1 MPRQIPGERGGGRG
15 ADDGDGDGGAGRG
28 RADDGDHGERERD
41 GADGGYGDADDH
53 RRRHLDG
60 AGAEREPGERGGGRG
75 ADDGHGDGGAG
86 RGRADDGD
94 HGDSERWGHGDG
106 DVCDGLP
113 GGEQLHADDPGEPD
127 ERDRD
132 VHVHPD
138 DSAAESA
145 ETVILSGSATGLETG
160 TATLT
165 ITDDDTST
173 ALELSVSPESV
184 ADAGPTTVTVT
195 AALDGAARTTA
206 TTVTVSDGGTGTAT
220 SATDYQAVNNF
231 TLTIPANQTSGTGTF
246 TFTPTNDSAAE
257 SAETVIL
264 SGSATGLTG
273 DTATLTI
280 TDDDTSTAL
289 ELSVSPESV
298 AEDAGPTTVT
308 VTAALDGAARTTAT
322 TVTVSDGGTG
332 TATSATDYQAV
343 NNFTLT
349 IPANQTSGTGTF
361 TFTPTNDSAAESA
374 ETVILSGSATGLQIG
389 MATLTITDD
398 DTSTALELS
407 VSPESVAE
415 DAGPTTVTVTAALDG
430 AARTTATTVTVS
442 DGGTGTATSA
452 TDYQAVNN
460 FTLTIP
466 ANQTSG
472 TGTFT
477 FTPTNDSAAESAETV
492 ILSGSATG
500 LTGDTATLTITDDDT
515 STALELSV
523 SPESVA
529 EDAGPTTVTVTAAL
543 DGAARTTATTVT
555 VSDGGTGTATSA
567 TDYQAVNNF
576 TLTIPANQT
585 SGTGTF
591 TFTPTNDSAAESA
604 ETVILSG
611 SATGLTGDTATLT
624 IADDDTSTALELS
637 VSPESVAEDAGP
649 TTVTVTAA
657 LDGAARTTATTVTV
671 SDGGTGTATSATDY
685 TAVNNFTLTIPANQT
700 SGTGTFTFTP
710 TNDSAAESAETVILS
725 GSATGLETGMAT
737 LTITD
742 DDTST
747 VLELSVSPES
757 VAEDAG
763 PTTVTVTAKLDQ
775 GARTVPTNVVV
786 TLSSQEVGFGPG
798 QDAAVVEPFTITI
811 EPGRTGA
818 SRSFTLQPQDDTL
831 AEGTE
836 SIEVR
841 GEAIGLRVESATL
854 ELTDN
859 DTATVN
865 LAVPYVSRHSEG
877 GGAIHVTVEATLD
890 AIRSADTIVTVQVRG
905 SGRSGVVGFEAVA
918 PFELTIPAGERRNAE
933 GGFMLYPEYDDEAEE
948 DETLTISGR
957 ASGLRVTSATFLLE
971 DDDSESASTKVTLE
985 LSETR
990 LAESEGTHFDLTVTG
1005 TLDGAAREQDTVVT
1019 LEATNSS
1026 SDGSQVS
1033 ALVDSGMRLTIRA
1046 GRISGQ
1052 RTFGIV
1058 LNTLGIDQADG
1069 RLTLG
1074 GTADGLAVEPA
1085 TLELLDGDDA
1095 PDLITLTLSE
1105 TRVPE
1110 GWRGTVRVL
1119 AEMTPSAR
1127 AEDTVVTLSVAGTGG
1142 SGSVGFQPVE
1152 PFELTIP
1159 KGYEAYG
1166 ASFDLLTERD
1176 GQPRR
1181 DQTLTVSG
1189 TVAVAGLQVRSATL
1203 TLVDTDVAQA
1213 LDFAYFANGDATTSE
1228 MVLLNVAP
1236 HPIQPVIYFSDRGGN
1251 PIAPASVVE
1260 VTRDLRITDD
1270 GGLTV
1275 WTETEPLGMLTISTH
1290 GQGALVSGSVT
1301 VRSDGPISGILRYH
1315 VPEIGA
1321 AAMGAGDPV
1330 RDALFPVRSQAG
1342 GIPTAAA
1349 LHNLEAEAIGVRC
1362 RLMSGG
1368 VTLEEVAIPLAANGQ
1383 TSWFIEDAFTTT
1395 ETSNFLGVVRCT
1407 AAGEGRFT
1415 AVALEMDTGNRIFTA
1430 VPVVP
1435 VDHTGGGGGATVL
1448 DFAEFANGTGITTD
1462 LVFVNPSTQP
1472 SGAPRT
1478 PVDAAIP
1485 PSRPVMYFYDTQG
1498 NPIAP
1503 ASVVTLTSD
1512 LRITDDGGLTVWT
1525 EMAPLGVLTI
1535 ATHGQGEL
1543 RSGSVRVVS
1552 DGPLAGFLRVGL
1564 PPYGVGVVV
1573 ANPPVSEALFPV
1585 RRQEGGSN
1593 TRVAMH
1599 NLESSPGLLHCDLM
1613 REGVLRDSASIP
1625 LEANGQ
1631 TSWLI
1636 DQAFPATDT
1645 SDFTG
1650 SVRCDA
1656 VGEGLFSAVA
1666 LEMDPGNRIFA
1677 TLPVVPV
1684 PQMPDRE

>member
-1 MPRQIPGERGGGRG
+1 MTIPANQTSGT
-15 ADDGDGDGGAGRG
+15 ATVTVT
-28 RADDGDHGERERD
+28 
-41 GADGGYGDADDH
+41 
-53 RRRHLDG
+53 
-60 AGAEREPGERGGGRG
+60 PT
-75 ADDGHGDGGAG
+75 
-86 RGRADDGD
+86 
-94 HGDSERWGHGDG
+94 
-106 DVCDGLP
+106 
-113 GGEQLHADDPGEPD
+113 
-127 ERDRD
+127 
-132 VHVHPD
+132 D

-165 ITDDDTST
+165 ITDNDTAST
-173 ALELSVSPESV
+173 AVALSLDPASV
-184 ADAGPTTVTVT
+184 AEGGGARSITVT
-195 AALDGAARTTA
+195 ATLDAGARTTA
-206 TTVTVSDGGTGTAT
+206 TAVTVSETADGTAT
-220 SATDYQAVNNF
+220 SGTDYAAVNDF
-231 TLTIPANQTSGTGTF
+231 TVTIAANQTSGTATL
-246 TFTPTNDSAAE
+246 TITPTDDSTAEGPETVVLSASAANQ
-257 SAETVIL
+257 T
-264 SGSATGLTG
+264 SG
-273 DTATLTI
+273 TATLTI
-280 TDDDTSTAL
+280 TDNDTASTAIA
-289 ELSVSPESV
+289 LSLAPASV
-298 AEDAGPTTVT
+298 AEGGGARSVTVTARLNRSTRPTDTAVTVSRTGGDATPGTDFQAVRSFALTIPARQSSGTATFTFTPLDDSDEEGDETVILTGSTSEPGVDDGSATLTISDDESVPTAVLLSLSPDSVSEGAGSASVT
-308 VTAALDGAARTTAT
+308 VTAALNRGIREAATAVR
-322 TVTVSDGGTG
+322 VTLKGD
-332 TATSATDYQAV
+332 SAAAGEDFQAV
-343 NNFTLT
+343 SPFTVT
-349 IPANQTSGTGTF
+349 IPAGEPSATGSF
-361 TFTPTNDSAAESA
+361 TLRPVNDSIAEGTETLEAVGTASGLVEGRAALAIADDDEES
-374 ETVILSGSATGLQIG
+374 ETVILSVSP
-389 MATLTITDD
+389 
-398 DTSTALELS
+398 SS
-407 VSPESVAE
+407 VSESTSAQSVQ
-415 DAGPTTVTVTAALDG
+415 VTA
-430 AARTTATTVTVS
+430 T
-442 DGGTGTATSA
+442 
-452 TDYQAVNN
+452 
-460 FTLTIP
+460 
-466 ANQTSG
+466 
-472 TGTFT
+472 
-477 FTPTNDSAAESAETV
+477 
-492 ILSGSATG
+492 
-500 LTGDTATLTITDDDT
+500 
-515 STALELSV
+515 
-523 SPESVA
+523 
-529 EDAGPTTVTVTAAL
+529 
-543 DGAARTTATTVT
+543 
-555 VSDGGTGTATSA
+555 
-567 TDYQAVNNF
+567 
-576 TLTIPANQT
+576 
-585 SGTGTF
+585 
-591 TFTPTNDSAAESA
+591 
-604 ETVILSG
+604 
-611 SATGLTGDTATLT
+611 
-624 IADDDTSTALELS
+624 
-637 VSPESVAEDAGP
+637 
-649 TTVTVTAA
+649 
-657 LDGAARTTATTVTV
+657 
-671 SDGGTGTATSATDY
+671 
-685 TAVNNFTLTIPANQT
+685 
-700 SGTGTFTFTP
+700 
-710 TNDSAAESAETVILS
+710 
-725 GSATGLETGMAT
+725 
-737 LTITD
+737 
-742 DDTST
+742 
-747 VLELSVSPES
+747 
-757 VAEDAG
+757 
-763 PTTVTVTAKLDQ
+763 LDQ

-786 TLSSQEVGFGPG
+786 TLNSQEAAFGPG
-798 QDAAVVEPFTITI
+798 QDAAVVKPFTITI
-811 EPGRTGA
+811 EPGDTSA
-818 SRSFTLQPQDDTL
+818 SRSFVLRPHDDDE

-836 SIEVR
+836 LIEVR
-841 GEAIGLRVESATL
+841 GEATGLRVESATL

-1110 GWRGTVRVL
+1110 DWRGTVWVL

-1166 ASFDLLTERD
+1166 ASFELLTERD

-1251 PIAPASVVE
+1251 PIAPASVVD

-1275 WTETEPLGMLTISTH
+1275 WTEMEPLGMLTISTR

-1342 GIPTAAA
+1342 GLLTAAA

-1383 TSWFIEDAFTTT
+1383 TSWFIKDAFTTT

-1430 VPVVP
+1430 LPVVP

-1512 LRITDDGGLTVWT
+1512 LRITDHGGLTVWT
-1525 EMAPLGVLTI
+1525 EMAPLGALTI

-1564 PPYGVGVVV
+1564 PPLRRGRGGGQSTRQRSPRPGAPPGGGQQHAGRDAQPGIDHSVAALRVAARGVAARHRECPADGQRTDLPDDRRAVPRSRYAGLRGIGGALRRSRDGAVHGHGAGNKSWHPHRHHAPGREGGREERSGIVRGPGVPLRRAPSDPRCKVRGPAPDHGVVRRT
-1573 ANPPVSEALFPV
+1573 SV
-1585 RRQEGGSN
+1585 RREARGGRAEIRWRATTPPATSSGRCR
-1593 TRVAMH
+1593 TLCWPAISMPAA
-1599 NLESSPGLLHCDLM
+1599 SSPI
-1613 REGVLRDSASIP
+1613 S
-1625 LEANGQ
+1625 
-1631 TSWLI
+1631 
-1636 DQAFPATDT
+1636 
-1645 SDFTG
+1645 
-1650 SVRCDA
+1650 
-1656 VGEGLFSAVA
+1656 
-1666 LEMDPGNRIFA
+1666 
-1677 TLPVVPV
+1677 TLPRCRSPS
-1684 PQMPDRE
+1684 PKSCGRPGSRWTTPSATRWTPRSRTSRP

>member
-1 MPRQIPGERGGGRG
+1 M
-15 ADDGDGDGGAGRG
+15 
-28 RADDGDHGERERD
+28 
-41 GADGGYGDADDH
+41 
-53 RRRHLDG
+53 
-60 AGAEREPGERGGGRG
+60 
-75 ADDGHGDGGAG
+75 
-86 RGRADDGD
+86 
-94 HGDSERWGHGDG
+94 
-106 DVCDGLP
+106 
-113 GGEQLHADDPGEPD
+113 
-127 ERDRD
+127 
-132 VHVHPD
+132 
-138 DSAAESA
+138 
-145 ETVILSGSATGLETG
+145 
-160 TATLT
+160 
-165 ITDDDTST
+165 
-173 ALELSVSPESV
+173 
-184 ADAGPTTVTVT
+184 
-195 AALDGAARTTA
+195 
-206 TTVTVSDGGTGTAT
+206 
-220 SATDYQAVNNF
+220 
-231 TLTIPANQTSGTGTF
+231 
-246 TFTPTNDSAAE
+246 
-257 SAETVIL
+257 
-264 SGSATGLTG
+264 
-273 DTATLTI
+273 
-280 TDDDTSTAL
+280 
-289 ELSVSPESV
+289 
-298 AEDAGPTTVT
+298 
-308 VTAALDGAARTTAT
+308 
-322 TVTVSDGGTG
+322 
-332 TATSATDYQAV
+332 
-343 NNFTLT
+343 
-349 IPANQTSGTGTF
+349 
-361 TFTPTNDSAAESA
+361 
-374 ETVILSGSATGLQIG
+374 
-389 MATLTITDD
+389 
-398 DTSTALELS
+398 
-407 VSPESVAE
+407 AE